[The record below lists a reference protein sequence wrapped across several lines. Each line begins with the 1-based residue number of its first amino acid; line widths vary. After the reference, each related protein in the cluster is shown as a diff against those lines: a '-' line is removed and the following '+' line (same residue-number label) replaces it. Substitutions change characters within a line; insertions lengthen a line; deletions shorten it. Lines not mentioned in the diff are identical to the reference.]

1 MAVASAQPLGLER
14 GEHVAVP
21 FDPGAICDAL
31 RDAYAEGPF
40 VEHVTITV
48 RRTGGAERSDSL
60 SIHSGGAGS
69 APGPGGGRRVEIQLG
84 PLTVRTES
92 DAVYAF
98 HAEAPDAYFAA
109 AIERG
114 ESALDA
120 VERVLPPI
128 PAPQVGLILGDDRGC
143 PDRLPYVRDL
153 RWTECVVN
161 AEARPATATLHGEGE
176 GVVVEWRAE
185 LEPVRLTSFEMVFE
199 EEGMRIVGEVRRGDP
214 EDVGRLGGGLEVSGR
229 SRVASIADLAPA
241 PASVRIGDILT
252 GWLVHPV
259 TAQTPGVVSELV
271 PLDGPAVVVLFT
283 RWNRDVSLGLK
294 SAIEAADGFEGFR
307 VIPLAVFAPDA
318 EDAEAPTDMR
328 AWLAEIEPKVEPL
341 PLFYSRS
348 PERTIRRLDRHAD
361 VEILVL
367 DEDRVVR
374 YAERIDN
381 IFVFDEPGVL
391 TNRIVAALTAR

>member
-1 MAVASAQPLGLER
+1 MLLRRCRSRNLPVVLVPLALIAVAPAQPLGLER

-60 SIHSGGAGS
+60 SIHAGGAPRANGERS
-69 APGPGGGRRVEIQLG
+69 VEIRLG

-109 AIERG
+109 PIERG

-128 PAPQVGLILGDDRGC
+128 PAPQLGLILGDDRGC

-199 EEGMRIVGEVRRGDP
+199 D
-214 EDVGRLGGGLEVSGR
+214 EVSGR
-229 SRVASIADLAPA
+229 SRVSSIADLAPA

-271 PLDGPAVVVLFT
+271 PLEGPAVVVLFT

-318 EDAEAPTDMR
+318 EDSEAPTDMR
-328 AWLAEIEPKVEPL
+328 AWLAEIEPKVDPL